1 MNHEAAENY
10 RSQMSA
16 NAINP
21 NMTQYWMRQ
30 GPKTAAFLLVIPGCA
45 TIGYGIGL
53 LAMHALPYSVIGL
66 GAGLLIWG
74 LIVALSS

>member
-10 RSQMSA
+10 HAQMHA
-16 NAINP
+16 NTIDP

-45 TIGYGIGL
+45 MIGYGVGMLMAVSGL
-53 LAMHALPYSVIGL
+53 LCGRMQNVFCLPLMS
-66 GAGLLIWG
+66 
-74 LIVALSS
+74 

>member
-1 MNHEAAENY
+1 MSDKTVESYQSETNPHMAE
-10 RSQMSA
+10 
-16 NAINP
+16 
-21 NMTQYWMRQ
+21 YWMRQ

-53 LAMHALPYSVIGL
+53 LTGHPLPSSMIGM